1 MFLNPVV
8 CFQNNLPRVN
18 YSPFSLVG
26 ICLRMSLFLEESA
39 LRRTSP
45 QGTLRSIPALGE
57 TEGADC
63 YFVPLIATELLV
75 GMNGILGVLGE
86 DRAVVTI
93 HMCA

>member
-8 CFQNNLPRVN
+8 CFQNNLPGVN

-45 QGTLRSIPALGE
+45 QGTLKGIPALGE
-57 TEGADC
+57 TEGAAC
-63 YFVPLIATELLV
+63 YGPWRSLRVLV
-75 GMNGILGVLGE
+75 WDHCL
-86 DRAVVTI
+86 
-93 HMCA
+93 